1 MKLSLILVLLF
12 FQQNIF
18 ENLKKEYIDKGL
30 VKFEHHSFP
39 LDLAALNAEIIIRCH
54 TNNNKKFQLL
64 GEIYKKQNQWAV
76 GSDINKINDLIKK
89 VGSDFDLTEEKMN
102 ACLENNDVQAIV
114 IICEGRT
121 FIAGA
126 DISEFGK
133 EPKGPSLFEV
143 QDVMENSPKPIIAAI
158 HGTALG
164 GGLEVALTCHY
175 RIAVPSAKCGLPEVN
190 LGLLPG
196 AGGTQRLPRIVGAQK
211 ALVMMTSGEHV
222 PANKCHEMGLVD
234 EMANENQLAEDAI
247 VFANKIVSEGRPL
260 VKVRDADEKIKSDKG
275 NDALFSDFRKSI
287 SRKTRGFLAPEYNIQ
302 CIEAAVNLPFEEGMK
317 VEQDLFMKLMTG
329 SQSAAQR
336 YMFFAQRQVTK
347 IPDIEKETPLIDINS
362 VGVIGA
368 GTMGGGIS
376 MNFANAGIPVTIVEQ
391 SQERLDKGLGII
403 RKNYENTA
411 AKGRITSE
419 QVEER
424 MSLINGQTSIESLD
438 SQDLIIEA
446 VFENMDLKKDIFKQ
460 LDSICKEGAILASN
474 TSALDVNEIA
484 DVTSRPE
491 DVIGLHFFSP
501 ANVMKLL
508 EIVRGDKTSKSVVA
522 SSLAVAKRI
531 QKIAA
536 VVGVCPGFVGNR
548 ILAQR
553 QREANKLILEGALP
567 WDIDDALFDF
577 GFPMGPFAMS
587 DLAGLDIGWNKET
600 SNGET
605 LRDVLCEAGRLGQKS
620 GKGFYVYDENRN
632 KSPDSEVEALIRKF
646 GEERQIQMRDI
657 SKEEILQRCLYP
669 MINEGFKILE
679 EGMAIR
685 ASDIDIVWTNGY
697 GWPVYEGGP
706 MFYGNLIGYDKIL
719 DWLKNAEKEL
729 GPEFKPSEYLERVVA
744 EKINIL

>member
-1 MKLSLILVLLF
+1 MPSINEVTNLEIKDEVAVISLNSPPVNALSANVR
-12 FQQNIF
+12 
-18 ENLKKEYIDKGL
+18 EGL
-30 VKFEHHSFP
+30 NNGVSAAIEDSSVKS
-39 LDLAALNAEIIIRCH
+39 
-54 TNNNKKFQLL
+54 
-64 GEIYKKQNQWAV
+64 
-76 GSDINKINDLIKK
+76 
-89 VGSDFDLTEEKMN
+89 
-102 ACLENNDVQAIV
+102 IV

-126 DISEFGK
+126 DITEFGQA
-133 EPKGPSLFEV
+133 PKGPSLYEV
-143 QDVMENSPKPIIAAI
+143 QDMIENSSKPVVAAI

-222 PANKCHEMGLVD
+222 PANQCHEMGLVD
-234 EMANENQLAEDAI
+234 EMAGEDSLEEDAI
-247 VFANKIVSEGRPL
+247 KFANQIVSEGKPL
-260 VKVRDADEKIKSDKG
+260 VKVRDADEKIKQDKG

-287 SRKTRGFLAPEYNIQ
+287 LRKTRGFLAPEYNIQ

-347 IPDIEKETPLIDINS
+347 IPDIEKETPLKDINS

-376 MNFANAGIPVTIVEQ
+376 MNFANAGIPVTIIEQ
-391 SQERLDKGLGII
+391 SQERLDKGIGII

-424 MSLINGQTSIESLD
+424 MSLIDGQTSIESLN

-460 LDSICKEGAILASN
+460 LDSICKDGAILASN

-484 DVTSRPE
+484 DVTNRPE

-600 SNGET
+600 SSGET

-620 GKGFYVYDENRN
+620 GKGFYVYDDNRN
-632 KSPDSEVEALIRKF
+632 KSPDPEVEALIKKF
-646 GEERQIQMRDI
+646 GEERQIQMREI
-657 SKEEILQRCLYP
+657 TKGEILERCLYP

-706 MFYGNLIGYDKIL
+706 MFYGNLVGYDKVL
-719 DWLKNAEKEL
+719 AWLQNAEKEL
-729 GPEFKPSEYLERVVA
+729 GPEFKPSAYLERVVA

>member
-1 MKLSLILVLLF
+1 MPSINEVTNLEIKDEVAVISLNSPPVNALSANVR
-12 FQQNIF
+12 
-18 ENLKKEYIDKGL
+18 EGL
-30 VKFEHHSFP
+30 NNGVSAAIEDSSVKS
-39 LDLAALNAEIIIRCH
+39 
-54 TNNNKKFQLL
+54 
-64 GEIYKKQNQWAV
+64 
-76 GSDINKINDLIKK
+76 
-89 VGSDFDLTEEKMN
+89 
-102 ACLENNDVQAIV
+102 IV

-126 DISEFGK
+126 DITEFGQA
-133 EPKGPSLFEV
+133 PKGPSLYEV
-143 QDVMENSPKPIIAAI
+143 QDMIENSPKPVLAAI

-222 PANKCHEMGLVD
+222 PANQCHEMGLVD
-234 EMANENQLAEDAI
+234 EMAGEDSLEEDAI
-247 VFANKIVSEGRPL
+247 KFANQIVSEGKPL
-260 VKVRDADEKIKSDKG
+260 VKVRDADEKIKQDKG

-287 SRKTRGFLAPEYNIQ
+287 LRKTRGFLAPEYNIQ

-347 IPDIEKETPLIDINS
+347 IPDIEKETPLKDINS

-376 MNFANAGIPVTIVEQ
+376 MNFANAGIPVTIIEQ
-391 SQERLDKGLGII
+391 SQERLDKGIGII

-424 MSLINGQTSIESLD
+424 MSLIDGQTSIESLN

-460 LDSICKEGAILASN
+460 LDSICKDGAILASN

-484 DVTSRPE
+484 DVTNRPE

-587 DLAGLDIGWNKET
+587 DLAGLDIGWDKET
-600 SNGET
+600 SSGET

-620 GKGFYVYDENRN
+620 GKGFYVYDDNRN
-632 KSPDSEVEALIRKF
+632 KSPDPEVEALIKKF
-646 GEERQIQMRDI
+646 GEERQIQMREI
-657 SKEEILQRCLYP
+657 TKEEILERCLYP

-706 MFYGNLIGYDKIL
+706 MFYGNLVGYDKVL
-719 DWLKNAEKEL
+719 AWLQNAEKEL
-729 GPEFKPSEYLERVVA
+729 GPEFKPSAYLERVVA

>member
-1 MKLSLILVLLF
+1 MPTINEVTTLEVKDNVAVLTLNSPPVNALSANVREGLNNGVSAA
-12 FQQNIF
+12 
-18 ENLKKEYIDKGL
+18 IDDES
-30 VKFEHHSFP
+30 VKS
-39 LDLAALNAEIIIRCH
+39 
-54 TNNNKKFQLL
+54 
-64 GEIYKKQNQWAV
+64 
-76 GSDINKINDLIKK
+76 
-89 VGSDFDLTEEKMN
+89 
-102 ACLENNDVQAIV
+102 IV
-114 IICEGRT
+114 IVCEGRT

-126 DISEFGK
+126 DITEFGQA
-133 EPKGPSLFEV
+133 PKGPSLYEV
-143 QDVMENSPKPIIAAI
+143 QDMIENSPKPVVAAI

-234 EMANENQLAEDAI
+234 EMANENQLEEDAI

-275 NDALFSDFRKSI
+275 NDALFSDFRKAI

-347 IPDIEKETPLIDINS
+347 IPDIEKETPLKDINS

-484 DVTSRPE
+484 DVTARPE

-501 ANVMKLL
+501 ANIMKLL